1 MSMTWSPSLGLKKTV
16 NLKKVF
22 DRFRKYSLR
31 LHPKKKAGR
40 GFGALSGKLLGF
52 IVSRR
57 EIEVDLQKAKQLLTC
72 RYQRQRKK
80 SGLFGAGYNTSAGS
94 LPSSHPSVSRSLN
107 CSERIPRLSEKIDTR
122 NEDCQKAF
130 DKVKKYLLNPPIQA
144 PPTPVDLSWCICQ

>member
-1 MSMTWSPSLGLKKTV
+1 MSMTRSPSLGLKKTV

-22 DRFRKYSLR
+22 DRLRKYSLR

-144 PPTPVDLSWCICQ
+144 PPTPVDLS